1 MTPGPQASRR
11 GHRLTS
17 RTGGR
22 PPRPANGGT
31 ALVAAG
37 LGALSVQSAEVPPF
51 LRVGEP
57 RHVLTTEHVDLKVVL
72 APEGTNL
79 LQLVLRDHLRS
90 TNRPAL
96 RTAMRVPEAA
106 RLSIPEGFEG
116 LGPAGSDLWVLPASQ
131 DPRFLYLGLS
141 TEGLALPPQTLDLFV
156 RRIDGPAHFCIWQFD
171 GAGGLSLSVQ
181 SRDGLTESDRLQL
194 PVGSHAHHNLGLSAS
209 GVTTV
214 WLQARATVG
223 GTNAWSPE
231 TPFVFSVEP
240 LPALPSRLA
249 FAPPV
254 SSGSIDLSLTGTPG
268 RTTRLET
275 STNLVE
281 WESLGPVTADFD
293 PVVLTL
299 PAPVASPT
307 RFFRTR

>member
-1 MTPGPQASRR
+1 MAAVLCVLSLPAVGA
-11 GHRLTS
+11 
-17 RTGGR
+17 
-22 PPRPANGGT
+22 PP
-31 ALVAAG
+31 V
-37 LGALSVQSAEVPPF
+37 

-57 RHVLTTEHVDLKVVL
+57 RHMLSNEHVDLKLAL

-79 LQLVLRDHLRS
+79 LQLVIRDHLRS
-90 TNRPAL
+90 TNRAVL
-96 RTAMRVPEAA
+96 QTAIRVPEAA
-106 RLSIPEGFEG
+106 RLSIPEGFES

-131 DPRFLYLGLS
+131 DPRLLYLGLS
-141 TEGLALPPQTLDLFV
+141 TEGLALPSQTLDLFV
-156 RRIDGPAHFCIWQFD
+156 RRIDGPAHLCIWQFD

-214 WLQARATVG
+214 WLQTRATVG

-231 TPFVFSVEP
+231 TPILFSVEP
-240 LPALPSRLA
+240 VPETPFRLGT
-249 FAPPV
+249 PRRV
-254 SSGSIDLSLTGTPG
+254 SADSLEVTLTGTPG
-268 RTTRLET
+268 HTTRLET